1 MENVLILLV
10 LLVGATAMVSIF
22 AWTGRLTNPFML
34 ILLPAMT
41 LVAAALALLTRA
53 NSPLLPVVALLMAFS
68 AVVLMLTATALMLRF
83 SIRSRGRSDHPQSTD
98 TRASGEVEA

>member
-1 MENVLILLV
+1 MLLV

-53 NSPLLPVVALLMAFS
+53 NSPLLPVVCSSDGILGCCADAHGNRTDDPFFNPLSRPFLIIPN
-68 AVVLMLTATALMLRF
+68 LRT
-83 SIRSRGRSDHPQSTD
+83 PE
-98 TRASGEVEA
+98 RAGEVEA